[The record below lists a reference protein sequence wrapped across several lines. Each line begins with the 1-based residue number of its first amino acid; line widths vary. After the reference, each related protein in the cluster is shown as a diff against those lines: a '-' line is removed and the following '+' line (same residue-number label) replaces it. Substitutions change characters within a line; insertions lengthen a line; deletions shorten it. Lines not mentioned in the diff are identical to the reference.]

1 MNTQL
6 LWAMTLVIIS
16 AFGVSACADTA
27 STNTAKA
34 SKAPTTQSNTD
45 QNSPSQD
52 SPSLSTEQ
60 ALFDQASA
68 IRLILAN
75 KDYDKLISHI
85 HPTAGVR
92 FSMYAYV
99 QPKKDK
105 VFSQAE
111 FKKYLT
117 QPAIKFT
124 WGEYDGSGEPAIMS
138 LPEYLNDWV
147 VKKDGFEQA
156 TPIVNAFKGTGNSIN
171 NLLSIYPHHQFVEFY
186 HTGSQKYDHMDWWC
200 LRLVFAPHEGKLYLV
215 GVITDQWTI

>member
-1 MNTQL
+1 MG
-6 LWAMTLVIIS
+6 

-27 STNTAKA
+27 STNTTKA
-34 SKAPTTQSNTD
+34 SKAPSAQNSTD
-45 QNSPSQD
+45 QSSLSQSTPAQGSPNQGN
-52 SPSLSTEQ
+52 PSLSAEQ
-60 ALFDQASA
+60 ALLDQASA
-68 IRLILAN
+68 IRLILAK
-75 KDYDKLISHI
+75 KDYNKLISHI

-117 QPAIKFT
+117 QPATKFT

-186 HTGSQKYDHMDWWC
+186 HAGSQKHDHMDWRC